1 MKKNSTDSRKAR
13 AMLTV
18 SRVLVY
24 ALLIFLSILC
34 LFSFYMLIINASRTN
49 ADLQGGFKALPQGHF
64 LENLINAW
72 NDSSINIPRGML
84 NSFVIAAATAILS
97 TYFSALTAYGLHAYQ
112 FKLKRIAFLFIMAVM
127 VIPKQVSAAG
137 FVQLCYKLKLTNSY
151 LPLILPGIAAPVVFF
166 YMIQYMKSVLPMEI
180 VEAAR
185 VDGSGEFFT
194 FNRIVLPMLKPAIS
208 VQLIFTFVESWNNYF
223 LPALLLD
230 KAEMKTVPI
239 MIAQLRAADYSKF
252 DLGKVYMFILLAI
265 CRCCSC
271 TSSCPAISSRE
282 SPPALSRAEALIAAK
297 KRARPQDIPAGGHV
311 TDCFFGG
318 TEKPPRAAKKHPIC
332 RTASS
337 AG

>member
-1 MKKNSTDSRKAR
+1 
-13 AMLTV
+13 MLTL

-34 LFSFYMLIINASRTN
+34 LFSFYMLIVNASRTN

-64 LENLINAW
+64 LENLVNAW

-84 NSFVIAAATAILS
+84 NSFIVAAATAVLS
-97 TYFSALTAYGLHAYQ
+97 TYFSALTAYGLHAYN
-112 FKLKRIAFLFIMAVM
+112 FKLKRAAFLFIM
-127 VIPKQVSAAG
+127 VIPKQVSATG

-151 LPLILPGIAAPVVFF
+151 LPLILPGIAEPVVFF

-208 VQLIFTFVESWNNYF
+208 VQMIFTFVESWNKYF
-223 LPALLLD
+223 LPALLLG

-265 CRCCSC
+265 L
-271 TSSCPAISSRE
+271 PVLLVYIF
-282 SPPALSRAEALIAAK
+282 LSRYIVK
-297 KRARPQDIPAGGHV
+297 GVTAGSVKG
-311 TDCFFGG
+311 
-318 TEKPPRAAKKHPIC
+318 
-332 RTASS
+332 
-337 AG
+337 